1 MADTTAPTTSSR
13 GRPGRAPERI
23 PGRTQGILLMFI
35 SCLPILGAV
44 LLAPIL
50 PSMEDAFAGTPG
62 VSALVPITLTIPALM
77 IGLLAPFAGGIVD
90 RFGRTRLLV
99 VALVVYAVFGTAPL
113 WLEGLP
119 AIVLSRA
126 GVGVTEAAIMTC
138 CTTLIADYFAG
149 AERDRWLGLQ
159 TVFASVSATVFFA
172 VGGGLGG
179 ISWRAPFWM
188 YASSLVFAVLAARLL
203 WQPAAGPADDD
214 HVRGELPAL
223 PWRSIMP
230 AVVVTL
236 FGGVVFY
243 TTIVELPFAL
253 DAVGVTAVST
263 IGAMAALASAATAA
277 GAFTFGRV
285 ARRGTAI
292 LLPIAF
298 GLAGLGLAVM
308 GATDAVAPIVAGAVI
323 ASAGTG
329 LMLPTLLVWAIT
341 PLSYLQRG
349 RGTGLWTAALFIGEF
364 LCPLLVLALTAVVGG
379 LGGALVVLGVVSLA
393 MALGTRVGLTHSR
406 GDAELTTQ

>member
-1 MADTTAPTTSSR
+1 M
-13 GRPGRAPERI
+13 
-23 PGRTQGILLMFI
+23 
-35 SCLPILGAV
+35 
-44 LLAPIL
+44 LLAPVL
-50 PSMEDAFAGTPG
+50 PSMQDAFAGTPG
-62 VSALVPITLTIPALM
+62 VEALVPISLTIPALL
-77 IGLLAPFAGGIVD
+77 IGLLAPFAGSIVD

-113 WLEGLP
+113 WLDGLP

-138 CTTLIADYFAG
+138 CTTLIADYFSG
-149 AERDRWLGLQ
+149 TERDRWLGLQ
-159 TVFASVSATVFFA
+159 TVFASVSATIFFA
-172 VGGGLGG
+172 VGGGLGA
-179 ISWRAPFWM
+179 ISWRAPFWL

-203 WQPAAGPADDD
+203 WQPVAGSSTDGAD
-214 HVRGELPAL
+214 RTGGALPPV
-223 PWRSIMP
+223 PWRSLMP
-230 AVVVTL
+230 AVAVTL

-243 TTIVELPFAL
+243 TPIVELPFAL

-277 GAFTFGRV
+277 GAFTFGRM
-285 ARRGTAI
+285 ASRGTAA
-292 LLPIAF
+292 LLPVAF
-298 GLAGLGLAVM
+298 GLAGLGLVLM
-308 GATDAVAPIVAGAVI
+308 GATDAVAPTVAGAVV

-341 PLSYLQRG
+341 PLGYQQRG

-379 LGGALVVLGVVSLA
+379 LGGALVVLGVASLA
-393 MALGTRVGLTHSR
+393 MALGTRVGLTRQRPVGSR
-406 GDAELTTQ
+406 QAA

>member
-1 MADTTAPTTSSR
+1 
-13 GRPGRAPERI
+13 
-23 PGRTQGILLMFI
+23 
-35 SCLPILGAV
+35 
-44 LLAPIL
+44 
-50 PSMEDAFAGTPG
+50 
-62 VSALVPITLTIPALM
+62 
-77 IGLLAPFAGGIVD
+77 
-90 RFGRTRLLV
+90 
-99 VALVVYAVFGTAPL
+99 
-113 WLEGLP
+113 
-119 AIVLSRA
+119 
-126 GVGVTEAAIMTC
+126 
-138 CTTLIADYFAG
+138 
-149 AERDRWLGLQ
+149 
-159 TVFASVSATVFFA
+159 
-172 VGGGLGG
+172 
-179 ISWRAPFWM
+179 
-188 YASSLVFAVLAARLL
+188 
-203 WQPAAGPADDD
+203 
-214 HVRGELPAL
+214 
-223 PWRSIMP
+223 
-230 AVVVTL
+230 
-236 FGGVVFY
+236 
-243 TTIVELPFAL
+243 VELPFAL